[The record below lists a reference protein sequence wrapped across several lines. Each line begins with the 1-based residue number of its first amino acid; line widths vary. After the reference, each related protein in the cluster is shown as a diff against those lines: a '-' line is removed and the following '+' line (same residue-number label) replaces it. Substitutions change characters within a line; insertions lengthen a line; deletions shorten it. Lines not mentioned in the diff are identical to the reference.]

1 MDDSDKLKKDIEAV
15 VATIFSE
22 KEEANIRKKTE
33 EALKKS
39 AVAIEEL
46 TVDLESKNTELEE
59 LAGKLEDAEEQNQKL
74 NTELEAAQK
83 ETEEVASKLSDV
95 EKEVEKMKKDKAAE
109 TRMGELRDSGVA
121 HSNEEHQEAKIR
133 EMDDEAFSAYKSELV
148 SLRNAVLSEIK
159 ADKTTAE
166 KEAAEKEAAEKEAA
180 VKEAAEKE
188 AAEKKAAE
196 DKEDLGTPPAKIDP
210 GKAIAAAMNMEFAP
224 SADMVDKYAKLGKAM
239 AESMKKKN

>member
-180 VKEAAEKE
+180 
-188 AAEKKAAE
+188 EKKAAE